1 MSFGDFVFPKV
12 QIDLGLKVTEAA
24 LFTNAVATV
33 LRPEFQTQLGLGLF
47 FELSINTE
55 KARSEFMIAP
65 VLLELR
71 RIVGERLGLFSGVQL
86 SVDPERGLTGTCDF
100 LITISGMQLIVAA
113 PLIAVI
119 ESKNDNLLSGLGQ
132 CIATMVAAQI
142 VNARDGLSD
151 REVYG
156 AVTTGSAWK
165 FLRLRGSDLTIDRRE
180 YSISDV
186 GTIVGIFQQ
195 ITAVGLSLSA

>member
-12 QIDLGLKVTEAA
+12 QIDLGLKVTEAD

-33 LRPEFQTQLGLGLF
+33 LRPEFQTQLGLGSSVA
-47 FELSINTE
+47 LSINTE

-180 YSISDV
+180 YSISEV
-186 GTIVGIFQQ
+186 GTIIGIFQQ
-195 ITAVGLSLSA
+195 ITAVGLALSA

>member
-1 MSFGDFVFPKV
+1 
-12 QIDLGLKVTEAA
+12 
-24 LFTNAVATV
+24 
-33 LRPEFQTQLGLGLF
+33 
-47 FELSINTE
+47 
-55 KARSEFMIAP
+55 MIAP

-180 YSISDV
+180 YSISEV
-186 GTIVGIFQQ
+186 GTIIGIFQQ
-195 ITAVGLSLSA
+195 ITAVGLALSA

>member
-1 MSFGDFVFPKV
+1 
-12 QIDLGLKVTEAA
+12 
-24 LFTNAVATV
+24 
-33 LRPEFQTQLGLGLF
+33 
-47 FELSINTE
+47 
-55 KARSEFMIAP
+55 
-65 VLLELR
+65 
-71 RIVGERLGLFSGVQL
+71 
-86 SVDPERGLTGTCDF
+86 
-100 LITISGMQLIVAA
+100 MQLIVAA

-180 YSISDV
+180 YSISEV
-186 GTIVGIFQQ
+186 GTIIGIFQQ
-195 ITAVGLSLSA
+195 ITAVGLALSA

>member
-12 QIDLGLKVTEAA
+12 QIDLGLKVTEAD

-33 LRPEFQTQLGLGLF
+33 LRPEFQTQLGLGSSVA
-47 FELSINTE
+47 LSINTE

-71 RIVGERLGLFSGVQL
+71 RIVGERLGLFSGVQF
-86 SVDPERGLTGTCDF
+86 SVDAERGLTGTCDF
-100 LITISGMQLIVAA
+100 LITISGLQLIVAA

-180 YSISDV
+180 YSISEV
-186 GTIVGIFQQ
+186 GTIIGIFQQ
-195 ITAVGLSLSA
+195 ITAVGLALSA